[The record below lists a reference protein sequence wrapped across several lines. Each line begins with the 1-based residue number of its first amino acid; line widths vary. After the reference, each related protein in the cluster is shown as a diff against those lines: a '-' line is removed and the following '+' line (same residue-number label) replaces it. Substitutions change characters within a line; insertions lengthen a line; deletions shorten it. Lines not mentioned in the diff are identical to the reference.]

1 MGTNTGQSL
10 STPILDLLAPLP
22 KPHEDKA
29 NWPTLVILVGAF
41 ILIVPYDSYA
51 LLPAY
56 FVVALLTTTIHEFGH
71 ILAGWSMGFR
81 FEAVAIGPIWIK
93 RESGK
98 LKLRPRSG
106 ITGGLTFMSLDRIWR
121 VRRRLIVK
129 VAGGPAA
136 SLLASAAALAFVVVS
151 RSRNEPALTVFLI
164 FFGIFSLYMSLLSVQ
179 PTRAGRYASD
189 GMLLRAL
196 LCSKRDAT
204 QLIATYALATIKCT
218 TLVPPDYSERW
229 RRLAYTQTSIQ
240 NRTSYADWLAYETA
254 DDQQAAAQSLE
265 RCLAGSAFLDTKA
278 RDALI
283 AEAVAFTAL
292 RRNDTVKAQIW
303 LSRLVFPD
311 KLHPLAKIRT
321 EIALLCAREQF
332 EQASAE
338 LARVVV
344 LIRQSPAGKLRERY
358 ESSWSTW
365 HDQILQRVAAQVA

>member
-1 MGTNTGQSL
+1 MGTNTGQSI
-10 STPILDLLAPLP
+10 STPILDLQAPLP
-22 KPHEDKA
+22 KPHEDKVD
-29 NWPTLVILVGAF
+29 WPRLVILVGAF
-41 ILIVPYDSYA
+41 ILIVPSDSYA

-56 FVVALLTTTIHEFGH
+56 FAVALLTTTIHEFGH

-136 SLLASAAALAFVVVS
+136 SLLSGAAALAFGVVS

-179 PTRAGRYASD
+179 PTRAGRYARD

-196 LCSKRDAT
+196 LRSKRDAT

-218 TLVPPDYSERW
+218 SFVPPDYSERW
-229 RRLAYTQTSIQ
+229 RRLAYSQTPIQ
-240 NRTSYADWLAYETA
+240 NRTSYADWLAYEAA
-254 DDQQAAAQSLE
+254 DDQQAAAQYLE
-265 RCLAGSAFLDTKA
+265 RCLAGSAFLDAKA
-278 RDALI
+278 RDTLI
-283 AEAVAFTAL
+283 AEATVFTAL
-292 RRNDTVKAQIW
+292 RRDDAAKAEIW
-303 LSRLVFPD
+303 FSRLVFPD
-311 KLHPLAKIRT
+311 QLHPLTKLRT
-321 EIALLCAREQF
+321 EITLLCAREQF

-338 LARVVV
+338 LARALV
-344 LIRQSPAGKLRERY
+344 LIRQSPTGKLRERY
-358 ESSWSTW
+358 ETSWSTW
-365 HDQILQRVAAQVA
+365 RDEVLERLVAQTA

>member
-1 MGTNTGQSL
+1 MGTNTRQS
-10 STPILDLLAPLP
+10 SNTPILDLQAPLP
-22 KPHEDKA
+22 KPHDDKVD
-29 NWPTLVILVGAF
+29 WPQLVILVGAF
-41 ILIVPYDSYA
+41 VLVVPSDSYA

-56 FVVALLTTTIHEFGH
+56 FAMAFLTTSIHEFGH
-71 ILAGWSMGFR
+71 ILSGWSMGFR

-98 LKLRPRSG
+98 LNLRPRSA
-106 ITGGLTFMSLDRIWR
+106 ITGGLTFMSLDRIWQ

-136 SLLASAAALAFVVVS
+136 SLLCGAAALAFTVVS

-196 LCSKRDAT
+196 LRSKRDAT

-218 TLVPPDYSERW
+218 CLVPPDYSERW
-229 RRLAYTQTSIQ
+229 RRLAYSQTPIQ
-240 NRTSYADWLAYETA
+240 NRTSYADWLAYEAA

-265 RCLAGSAFLDTKA
+265 RCLAGSALLDTKA

-292 RRNDTVKAQIW
+292 RRNDAAKAQIW
-303 LSRLVFPD
+303 FSRLVFPD
-311 KLHPLAKIRT
+311 QLHPLTKLRT
-321 EIALLCAREQF
+321 EIALLCVREQF

-338 LARVVV
+338 LARVLV

-365 HDQILQRVAAQVA
+365 HDQVQQRVAAQIA